1 MQEEEEEGCGTTSTA
16 QYYSRYILIYWDL
29 YHAQLNALVPK
40 LFPLLFVWWWL
51 MARPKG

>member
-16 QYYSRYILIYWDL
+16 QYYSRYIYWDL